1 MMFVLPTVP
10 LNLSSERAK
19 RFLQS
24 DDELSALC

>member
-10 LNLSSERAK
+10 LTLSSERVK
-19 RFLQS
+19 RFFQS